1 MVEGMNM
8 NTTKQQLRLA
18 YALVLA
24 ARMALGRQQWEL
36 AESLRQA
43 AGVLWPDYPDLVE
56 LQATVLYL
64 THQDGDALALL
75 HGRTDTRSLVLAA
88 ACLIRLRDPSWRET
102 LQEVLKRDDDDDDDE
117 AALTLARRLWET
129 NAGISAP
136 EAETETEATS
146 NNRLSDGFV
155 YFQGVRA

>member
-1 MVEGMNM
+1 MN
-8 NTTKQQLRLA
+8 TKQQLRLA

-24 ARMALGRQQWEL
+24 TRTALGSQQWEL

-43 AGVLWPDYPDLVE
+43 AEVLWPDYPDLVE
-56 LQATVLYL
+56 LHAVGLYQ
-64 THQDGDALALL
+64 TGRDGDALALL

-102 LQEVLKRDDDDDDDE
+102 LQEALKRDDDE
-117 AALTLARRLWET
+117 AALTSARRLWEI
-129 NAGISAP
+129 NAGVSAP
-136 EAETETEATS
+136 DVETKTESTS